1 MSKVRSPRLFS
12 DASAPDARFVEPPP
26 IPTLIDVTARHL
38 PSIQAE
44 REYPAVSVVLAAP
57 GPSFGLQDRM
67 RGEGLVAD
75 AARRLAY
82 EFDPR
87 AVDAM
92 VDPLRRALAELVG
105 ARVDGGVAL
114 LRAPGELH
122 AFRLTV
128 APTERVIIDP
138 TFATRDL
145 VRSVA
150 GTEPYGVVVL
160 AKDQARLLVVA
171 SDGVRL
177 VAEIDERKPQGHTA
191 DRRGHLHQPERSGRD
206 QRQVDAFLAG
216 VSHRVNCEPALQS
229 LDVVLVAPDPIA
241 SRFRRLHVAR
251 EGARIAG
258 HVPGNR
264 LNASP
269 DSLADLTRVVM
280 RSHRTARERD
290 VLDQLAHADR
300 VGRAERGI
308 DATWAALQQSQSLHL
323 IVEDGFAFSAYLAS
337 DGTHVI
343 PAAVPET
350 PSATDDLV
358 DEMIELAMAK
368 HGTVSFVAPGSLGGD
383 GVAVIRNYR
392 SHSES

>member
-1 MSKVRSPRLFS
+1 MSKSHSRRLS
-12 DASAPDARFVEPPP
+12 VHDSALETRAVEPPP
-26 IPTLIDVTARHL
+26 NLLDVTAHIL

-44 REYPAVSVVLAAP
+44 REYPAVSVVLAVA
-57 GPSFGLQDRM
+57 GPTFGLDDKTRA
-67 RGEGLVAD
+67 EGLVSE

-82 EFDPR
+82 ELDPR
-87 AVDAM
+87 AVEAM

-105 ARVDGGVAL
+105 ARVAGGVAL
-114 LRAPGELH
+114 LRATGELH

-128 APTERVIIDP
+128 TPTERVVIDP

-150 GTEPYGVVVL
+150 NSEPYGVVVL
-160 AKDQARLLVVA
+160 AKDQARLLVVSA
-171 SDGVRL
+171 NGARR
-177 VAEIDERKPQGHTA
+177 VAEIDERKLQGHDA
-191 DRRGHLHQPERSGRD
+191 DRRGHLHQPERSERD
-206 QRQVDAFLAG
+206 QRQVDAFLG
-216 VSHRVNCEPALQS
+216 RVSHQVNCEPALRS
-229 LDVVLVAPDPIA
+229 LDVVVVAPDPIA
-241 SRFRRLHVAR
+241 TRFQRLHDAKG
-251 EGARIAG
+251 GAQIAG

-290 VLDQLAHADR
+290 VLEQLANADR

-308 DATWAALQQSQSLHL
+308 DATWTALQQSPSLHL
-323 IVEDGFAFSAYLAS
+323 IVEDGFAFAAYLAS

-383 GVAVIRNYR
+383 GVAVIRNHR
-392 SHSES
+392 SRSAS

>member
-1 MSKVRSPRLFS
+1 MSKSHSRHLSLLG
-12 DASAPDARFVEPPP
+12 SAPEARAFEPPP
-26 IPTLIDVTARHL
+26 TLVDVTAHIL

-44 REYPAVSVVLAAP
+44 REYPAVSVVLAVA
-57 GPSFGLQDRM
+57 GPRFGLDDRT
-67 RGEGLVAD
+67 RGEGLVSE

-82 EFDPR
+82 ELDPS
-87 AVDAM
+87 AVKAM

-114 LRAPGELH
+114 LRATGELH

-128 APTERVIIDP
+128 TPTERIVIDP

-150 GTEPYGVVVL
+150 GSQPYGVVVL

-171 SDGVRL
+171 ANGPRR
-177 VAEIDERKPQGHTA
+177 VAEIDERKPQGHDA
-191 DRRGHLHQPERSGRD
+191 DRRGHLHQPERAGRD
-206 QRQVDAFLAG
+206 QRQVDAFLG
-216 VSHRVNCEPALQS
+216 RVSHQVNCEPALRS
-229 LDVVLVAPDPIA
+229 LDVVVVAPDPLGT
-241 SRFRRLHVAR
+241 RFQRVHVAR
-251 EGARIAG
+251 DGAQIAG
-258 HVPGNR
+258 LVPGNR
-264 LNASP
+264 LSASP
-269 DSLADLTRVVM
+269 DSLADLTRMVM

-290 VLDQLAHADR
+290 VLDQLANADR
-300 VGRAERGI
+300 AGRAERGI
-308 DATWAALQQSQSLHL
+308 DATWTALQQSSSLHL
-323 IVEDGFAFSAYLAS
+323 IVEDGFAFAAYLAS

-368 HGTVSFVAPGSLGGD
+368 HGTVSFVAPGSLAGD
-383 GVAVIRNYR
+383 GVAVIRNHR
-392 SHSES
+392 SHSAS

>member
-26 IPTLIDVTARHL
+26 TPTLIDVTARHL

-57 GPSFGLQDRM
+57 GPSFGLDDRM
-67 RGEGLVAD
+67 RGEGLVAE

-87 AVDAM
+87 TVDAM

-114 LRAPGELH
+114 FRAPGELH
-122 AFRLTV
+122 AFRLTIT
-128 APTERVIIDP
+128 PTERVVIDP

-191 DRRGHLHQPERSGRD
+191 DRRGHLHQPERAGRD
-206 QRQVDAFLAG
+206 QRQVDAFLAR
-216 VSHRVNCEPALQS
+216 VSHRVNHDPALRS
-229 LDVVLVAPDPIA
+229 LDVVVVAPDTLA
-241 SRFRRLHVAR
+241 TRFQRMHDAQD
-251 EGARIAG
+251 GARMAG
-258 HVPGNR
+258 AVPGNR
-264 LNASP
+264 LSAS
-269 DSLADLTRVVM
+269 SETVAELTRTVI
-280 RSHRTARERD
+280 RTHRAAREGE
-290 VLDQLAHADR
+290 VLAELGNADR
-300 VGRAERGI
+300 AGRADRGVE
-308 DATWAALQQSQSLHL
+308 AVWQALHHGTGLHL
-323 IVEDGFAFSAYLAS
+323 VVEYDYAFGAYITPS
-337 DGTHVI
+337 GNHVL

-358 DEMIELAMAK
+358 DEMIELALSK
-368 HGTVSFVAPGSLGGD
+368 QGTVSFVEPGSLGAD
-383 GVAVIRNYR
+383 GVAVIRNHR
-392 SHSES
+392 SHQAQ

>member
-1 MSKVRSPRLFS
+1 MSKSPSRRLFLHGP
-12 DASAPDARFVEPPP
+12 APETRAVEPPP
-26 IPTLIDVTARHL
+26 TLVDVTAHIL
-38 PSIQAE
+38 PSIQSE
-44 REYPAVSVVLAAP
+44 REYPAVSVVLP
-57 GPSFGLQDRM
+57 VTGPRFGLDDRT
-67 RGEGLVAD
+67 RGEGLVSE
-75 AARRLAY
+75 AARRLAF
-82 EFDPR
+82 ELDPS
-87 AVDAM
+87 AVEGM
-92 VDPLRRALAELVG
+92 VDPLRRALTELVG
-105 ARVDGGVAL
+105 ARVEGGVAL
-114 LRAPGELH
+114 LRAIGELH

-128 APTERVIIDP
+128 TPTERVVIDP

-150 GTEPYGVVVL
+150 SSEPYGVVVL
-160 AKDQARLLVVA
+160 AKDQARLLVVSA
-171 SDGVRL
+171 NGARR
-177 VAEIDERKPQGHTA
+177 VAEIDERKLQGHDA
-191 DRRGHLHQPERSGRD
+191 DRRGHLHQPERSERD
-206 QRQVDAFLAG
+206 QRQVDAFLG
-216 VSHRVNCEPALQS
+216 RVSHQVNCEPALRS
-229 LDVVLVAPDPIA
+229 LDVVVVAPDPTA
-241 SRFRRLHVAR
+241 TRFQRLHDAK
-251 EGARIAG
+251 EGAQIAG

-280 RSHRTARERD
+280 RFHRTARERD
-290 VLDQLAHADR
+290 VLEQLANADR

-308 DATWAALQQSQSLHL
+308 DATWTALQQSPSLHL
-323 IVEDGFAFSAYLAS
+323 IVEDGFAFAAYLAS

-368 HGTVSFVAPGSLGGD
+368 HGTVSFVAPGSLGSD